1 MEWRMHGV
9 PNESPNPLIYIFMID
24 DSYYTLYPINQIN
37 SDIGKSK
44 CCGLRRFLYRVCSED
59 YVFCSA

>member
-24 DSYYTLYPINQIN
+24 DPFVLHFIPNKSNKFGYWQIEMLWIT
-37 SDIGKSK
+37 SFSI
-44 CCGLRRFLYRVCSED
+44 
-59 YVFCSA
+59 